1 MISVRQPVVGKHMSV
16 KPAVRKTHEAGG
28 AGRSREGRRIR
39 KKDGGNEQN
48 KKWGRG
54 KWG

>member
-28 AGRSREGRRIR
+28 KKRGGGEGEKTEEMSTIQ
-39 KKDGGNEQN
+39 K
-48 KKWGRG
+48 
-54 KWG
+54 